1 LQRKQHPQGQKLV
14 DYIKKFGR
22 DHRHLAAGK
31 TKMAAWFVSNCNTPA
46 GREKLVA
53 KLKKQNILVDV
64 YGACGDKVCPKS
76 EVPFYYRYI

>member
-1 LQRKQHPQGQKLV
+1 
-14 DYIKKFGR
+14 
-22 DHRHLAAGK
+22 
-31 TKMAAWFVSNCNTPA
+31 MAAWFVSNCNTPA

-76 EVPFYYRYI
+76 EVPF